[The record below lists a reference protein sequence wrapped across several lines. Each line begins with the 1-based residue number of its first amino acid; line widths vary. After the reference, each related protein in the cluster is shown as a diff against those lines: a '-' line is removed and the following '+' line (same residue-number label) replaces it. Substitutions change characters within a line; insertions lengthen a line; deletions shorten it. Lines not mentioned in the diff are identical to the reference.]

1 MLSYKHLTYNI
12 CQISGGLQ
20 VLRKI
25 SSQNKYTNMN
35 APPHFETGLSF
46 LIFLAKETGPSPN
59 LGSFFEKKHLQP
71 AWVLLSLAPSAPKG
85 GAIATDTPR
94 VTPYLQD
101 SIPVILLCFS
111 T

>member
-1 MLSYKHLTYNI
+1 MSDFRWVTGFEEDIFPK
-12 CQISGGLQ
+12 QIH
-20 VLRKI
+20 
-25 SSQNKYTNMN
+25 KYECT
-35 APPHFETGLSF
+35 PHFETGLSF